1 MTTGFMKEF
10 LDGEKS
16 PEEKALLAKALAE
29 KTHDVLTIDADAFL
43 DEESDEDDAMGCD
56 LPTGGC
62 GGCGCRS

>member
-1 MTTGFMKEF
+1 MTTGFMKGF

-29 KTHDVLTIDADAFL
+29 KKRDVLTIDAEAFL
-43 DEESDEDDAMGCD
+43 DEEADEDDAMGCD